1 MTRRHLTLALA
12 AASLLAACGKMLSA
26 ILRPDIAEARWSLRP
41 ALWAGLAGL
50 AVLLAADSVPAQ
62 ERTEK
67 PPLHGQEWMAITGK
81 PLGATAGA
89 KIFERGGNAVDAACA
104 MIAATA
110 TMWDTLHWGGETQAL
125 IWHPVEKRVIAINAL
140 GVAPSGATVE
150 FFRSRG
156 MLYPPEHGPL
166 AAVTPG
172 TPGGIL
178 VMLAEYGKLSLAEVL
193 APAITLADGYP
204 IEAQTADAI
213 ERNKAKIKEWPD
225 SARVML
231 PHAIKPGAPHAAR
244 GNGPAA
250 AGREAPRAGEI
261 FRQPELA
268 ATLRKLVEAEQRAL
282 KRGAT
287 RQQAIMAA
295 YERFYRGDIA
305 AEFAG
310 AVQTAGGLI
319 TREDL
324 ARWQVKIE
332 ASRSTTY
339 RGVEVHKLDTWVQGP
354 VMLQALNI
362 LEQFDLKSMGY
373 NSARYLHT
381 LYQAMNLSFADR
393 DFYYGDPAFPPE
405 EPIAGLLSKDYARA
419 RAVLIGERNDP
430 RMGPGDPYPFQGGVN
445 PYADL
450 LRAWP
455 PAPTPTSPAPTSPTP
470 TGTAPRPYT
479 PSGVAPPT
487 ARLGD
492 SPPTAD
498 GPWPDDHQAFYRGTT
513 SVVAADKDGW
523 LVAVTPSGGWVPAVI
538 AGKTG
543 IGLSQRLQSFVL
555 DPRENPFNVLEPGK
569 RPRATLTPALALRDG
584 KPWLAFAVQGGD
596 SQDQNLLQ
604 FFLNRVEFGMTPQQA
619 AEAANMNSFQLRD
632 SFGDH
637 ASKPGRMLLDD
648 EVPRWVRSDLVSR
661 GYTLEFQPRTA
672 GPITAIE
679 VDAVNGTLWGGVS
692 NHGED
697 HGVAW

>member
-1 MTRRHLTLALA
+1 
-12 AASLLAACGKMLSA
+12 
-26 ILRPDIAEARWSLRP
+26 
-41 ALWAGLAGL
+41 
-50 AVLLAADSVPAQ
+50 
-62 ERTEK
+62 
-67 PPLHGQEWMAITGK
+67 MAITGK

-89 KIFERGGNAVDAACA
+89 KMFERGGNAVDAACA

-140 GVAPSGATVE
+140 GVAPTGATVD

-156 MLYPPEHGPL
+156 MAYPPEHGPL

-204 IEAQTADAI
+204 IEAQTADVI

-225 SARVML
+225 SARIML
-231 PHAIKPGAPHAAR
+231 PHAIKPGA
-244 GNGPAA
+244 PAA

-282 KRGAT
+282 KRGAS
-287 RQQAIMAA
+287 RKQAIMAA

-305 AEFAG
+305 TEFAG
-310 AVQTAGGLI
+310 AVQAAGGLI

-393 DFYYGDPAFPPE
+393 DFYYGDPAFPPA
-405 EPIAGLLSKDYARA
+405 EPIAGLLSKDYAKQRA
-419 RAVLIGERNDP
+419 SLIGERNDP

-455 PAPTPTSPAPTSPTP
+455 PAPAPAATKPAADT
-470 TGTAPRPYT
+470 PRPYT
-479 PSGVAPPT
+479 PSGVTPPT

-492 SPPTAD
+492 APPTARAATT
-498 GPWPDDHQAFYRGTT
+498 DDHEAFYRGTT